1 MSVHNQSIFKDTGI
15 PDMRDAGVVLV
26 STEWNDM
33 IVNELVN
40 GCERVLQEHG
50 IHKIAKIKVPGAIE
64 LSFACRRYFENK
76 KDTGQQPDAIIAFG
90 CVIRGGTPH
99 FDYVCRS
106 VTDGITRLNLSL
118 PVPVIFGVL
127 TVDNMQQALERT
139 GGTHGHKG
147 EEAAITA
154 IKMIAFNK
162 DLF

>member
-76 KDTGQQPDAIIAFG
+76 EDTGQRPDAIIAFG